1 MMKYDSRKDTLA
13 HIQEVAKYLIIIEDQ
28 TRRRAIEHDYTKMH
42 PPEADIFDIYTP
54 KLKDTTYGSDEYKQ
68 YLAEMKPA
76 LDHHYKHN
84 RHHPEHFKNGINDMN
99 LVDLIEMFCDWLAA
113 TTRHNDGDIYKS
125 IEINAKRFGIS
136 DQLKQILKNTVE
148 AMKEQP

>member
-1 MMKYDSRKDTLA
+1 MNNYDSRKDTAA
-13 HIQEVAKYLIIIEDQ
+13 HIGLVAKYLGMIEHQ
-28 TRRRAIEHDYTKMH
+28 LRVREYKHDYTKMH
-42 PPEADIFDIYTP
+42 PPEADIFDVYTP

-84 RHHPEHFKNGINDMN
+84 RHHPEHFINGINGMTLID
-99 LVDLIEMFCDWLAA
+99 LVEMFCDWLAA
-113 TTRHNDGDIYKS
+113 TKRHNDGDIYKS

-136 DQLKQILKNTVE
+136 EQLKEILENTVE
-148 AMKEQP
+148 ALKETP